1 MDIKA
6 AVANVPGAPL
16 DFETIQL
23 ADPQPTEILVKIV
36 ASGICHTDAGGRA
49 AVIPFMSELPYVLGH
64 EGAGIVEAV
73 GSDVTEFAVGDHVAL
88 SYGFCGEC
96 KPCKTG
102 KPYACERSKE
112 ISFGGRMPDGTTRL
126 TRKTADGVEEIGMF
140 FAQSSFATHA
150 VIDEKFAVKI
160 DPAFDLTLAGPLGC
174 GLQTG
179 AGIVLNCLKLTPGES
194 FVVFG
199 CGAVGMAAIM
209 AAKICGADPIIAVDI
224 KDKSLE
230 LAPELGATHVIDSRN
245 VDDLAAAIRE
255 IVPTGVDAALDTS
268 GVEFLIRTALKSCNY
283 LGRIVVAGACKLE
296 LNLTTDL
303 GAKSLIGVSEGYSVP
318 KEFIP
323 QLIAYQQQGLFPIEK
338 IITTFPFESIN
349 EALDALR
356 RPDIIKA
363 VLVM

>member
-6 AVANVPGAPL
+6 AVVNEFGAPL
-16 DFETIQL
+16 SIETIQL
-23 ADPQPTEILVKIV
+23 ADPKPDEILVKMV
-36 ASGICHTDAGGRA
+36 ASGICHTDEAGRMG
-49 AVIPFMSELPYVLGH
+49 VIPFMSRMNYVLGH

-73 GSDVTEFAVGDHVAL
+73 GSNVTEFVPGDHVAI
-88 SYGFCGEC
+88 SYPFCGEC
-96 KPCKTG
+96 KPCKDN
-102 KPYACERSKE
+102 KPYACELSKKL
-112 ISFGGRMPDGTTRL
+112 SFGGYMPDGTTRL
-126 TRKTADGVEEIGMF
+126 TRETADGVQEIGMF
-140 FAQSSFATHA
+140 FAQASFASHVVVEA
-150 VIDEKFAVKI
+150 KSAAKI
-160 DPAFDLTLAGPLGC
+160 DPDFDLTLAGPLGC

-179 AGIVLNCLKLTPGES
+179 AGIVLNCLKLTPGQS

-209 AAKICGADPIIAVDI
+209 AAKICGCNPIIAVDI

-245 VDDLAAAIRE
+245 VDDLVAAVRE

-268 GVEFLIRTALKSCNY
+268 GVEFLIRAALGSCNY
-283 LGRIVVAGACKLE
+283 LGKVVVAGACKLE

-323 QLIAYQQQGLFPIEK
+323 QLIEYHKQGLFPIEK
-338 IITTFPFESIN
+338 IITTFPFENVN
-349 EALDALR
+349 EALEALH
-356 RPDIIKA
+356 RPDVIKA